1 MFTVSIER
9 RPDYVL
15 AVATGAA
22 DVHCICSGAVF
33 VADVL
38 RRTGGKRLMFDMTAL
53 TPQLER
59 AEALEVIST
68 LYASMPS
75 MEKIAI
81 LAPQQGSH
89 GLVLEVARHRNV
101 PAREFDNASD
111 ADAWLRS

>member
-1 MFTVSIER
+1 MFTVSIES

-15 AVATGAA
+15 AVATGPA
-22 DVHCICSGAVF
+22 DVQHNCSGAVF
-33 VADVL
+33 VADIM